1 VEDLLLGVS
10 EELPQSGSSRGPSPG
25 GGRAGRGGGDGGGGG
40 ATGPLL
46 PDLLGVAPPA
56 EPEAR
61 RPPSAPAAASPPAS
75 SSSRGLLAAAR
86 PSAEDRFLL
95 SQVATCAAA
104 MVADP
109 LLGLVDTAW
118 VGRLGTLEL
127 AAMGPNNTL
136 YTTIIAV
143 LASTSL
149 CTAATRLVAQSLAA
163 RDPARTRG
171 LVACVAS
178 ATFAVGLLLAGLL
191 LAFPEPLLR
200 AVGCADVLLEP
211 AGAYL
216 RVRALGVPFA
226 LLLVGLQGCYNA
238 ATDTFTPL
246 VAILATGVLNGVLDP
261 VLMFGLGWGVVGAAA
276 ATVAAQ
282 ALAALALAWL
292 VFAGRDRAVFGFGVR
307 GGKEEAA
314 AAAPGVWA
322 CRVRGAGAALA
333 AYLGETLTFMLRAVN
348 VVAVWSLTSTAA
360 ARLGVVETAA
370 HQLVLGLFVFL
381 NNAMTSFSTIGT
393 VAAARRLETEGAPG
407 VRRVGNRLLGYAAV
421 LSAAIG
427 AGFYLCRGPMIA
439 AFTSDPAV
447 HFASTAA
454 MVPTAAMAAGLWLK
468 VPEGVLIGAGDG
480 RFVSLAFVPAFAVT
494 SAGLWATTRWGLG
507 LPGIWAALLAYYLV
521 LIASFLYRWLAR
533 AGAGGWAPPS
543 APEGGGS
550 G

>member
-1 VEDLLLGVS
+1 
-10 EELPQSGSSRGPSPG
+10 
-25 GGRAGRGGGDGGGGG
+25 
-40 ATGPLL
+40 
-46 PDLLGVAPPA
+46 
-56 EPEAR
+56 
-61 RPPSAPAAASPPAS
+61 
-75 SSSRGLLAAAR
+75 
-86 PSAEDRFLL
+86 
-95 SQVATCAAA
+95 

-136 YTTIIAV
+136 FTTIIAV

-216 RVRALGVPFA
+216 RVRAFGVPFA

-238 ATDTFTPL
+238 ATDTVTPL

-261 VLMFGLGWGVVGAAA
+261 VLMFGLGWGVAGAAA

-307 GGKEEAA
+307 GGKEESSAAAPAA
-314 AAAPGVWA
+314 AAAVSPGVWA
-322 CRVRGAGAALA
+322 RRVRGAGEALA

-427 AGFYLCRGPMIA
+427 AAFYLCRGPMIA

-447 HFASTAA
+447 HFASTTA

-480 RFVSLAFVPAFAVT
+480 RFVSLAFIPAFAVT
-494 SAGLWATTRWGLG
+494 SVGLWATARWGLG
-507 LPGIWAALLAYYLV
+507 LPGIWAALLAYYVV
-521 LIASFLYRWLAR
+521 LIASFLYRWVAR
-533 AGAGGWAPPS
+533 VGAGGWAPPS
-543 APEGGGS
+543 APPEVGS

>member
-1 VEDLLLGVS
+1 
-10 EELPQSGSSRGPSPG
+10 
-25 GGRAGRGGGDGGGGG
+25 
-40 ATGPLL
+40 
-46 PDLLGVAPPA
+46 
-56 EPEAR
+56 
-61 RPPSAPAAASPPAS
+61 
-75 SSSRGLLAAAR
+75 
-86 PSAEDRFLL
+86 
-95 SQVATCAAA
+95 

-171 LVACVAS
+171 LVACVAA

-200 AVGCADVLLEP
+200 AVGCADVLLGP

-238 ATDTFTPL
+238 ATDTVTPL

-261 VLMFGLGWGVVGAAA
+261 VLMFGLGWGVAGAAA

-307 GGKEEAA
+307 GGQAEAA
-314 AAAPGVWA
+314 AAAAAAAAPATGPAAWA
-322 CRVRGAGAALA
+322 RRVRRAGAVLA

-407 VRRVGNRLLGYAAV
+407 VRRVGNRLLGYAAA

-439 AFTSDPAV
+439 AFTADPAV
-447 HFASTAA
+447 HLASTAA

-480 RFVSLAFVPAFAVT
+480 RYVSLAFVPAFAVT
-494 SAGLWATTRWGLG
+494 AAGLWATGRWGLG
-507 LPGIWAALLAYYLV
+507 LPGIWAALLAYYVV
-521 LIASFLYRWLAR
+521 LITSFLFRWLAR
-533 AGAGGWAPPS
+533 AGAGGWAPP
-543 APEGGGS
+543 AATEEGS
-550 G
+550 PS